1 MEFVSRILDG
11 SISSDLKDVLRRADP
26 SAARVTQDERIR
38 HLETVP
44 IFSDCSQRQLK
55 AVAAICRVV
64 EAPAGTVLTRAG
76 EPGDEFFV
84 LVDGSAIVEI
94 SPRKRARLGPGDF
107 FGEMSLLDGGPRSAT
122 VRAETDVRLL
132 VIVRRNFTG
141 LLGEVPDLML
151 KILTTLSRRVRQL
164 EQSLNA

>member
-1 MEFVSRILDG
+1 
-11 SISSDLKDVLRRADP
+11 
-26 SAARVTQDERIR
+26 
-38 HLETVP
+38 
-44 IFSDCSQRQLK
+44 
-55 AVAAICRVV
+55 
-64 EAPAGTVLTRAG
+64 
-76 EPGDEFFV
+76 
-84 LVDGSAIVEI
+84 
-94 SPRKRARLGPGDF
+94 
-107 FGEMSLLDGGPRSAT
+107 MSLLDGGPRSAT